1 MNKPKRWSHEGD
13 EAAFKP
19 SASDEPVND
28 NDPAVALPSLVP
40 LSHAHPLLDP
50 ESSKQWDVDAFLLSR
65 SDLPLDELRTELR
78 QYLASLREELGEL
91 INDEYEEFISLSLGL
106 RGEAEQLEDIK
117 LPLQV
122 IKIEVEDIRSI
133 FVTAQDSLE
142 TLLHER
148 SSLREEKAI
157 LDLLLHLTETLE
169 RTENLLGIRRETQ
182 DDKDDNLDDDEVDD
196 VSFVED
202 FPNER
207 RGRSTDKLH
216 AELPASGSPSATT
229 RPRLTIR
236 TASSS
241 DNLFPM
247 DSNLPKRDIKM
258 LHRIANEYTQ
268 LVYLIHKAKREN
280 CEYVAVGAEGAD
292 VERRVSTLKST
303 LQSHLAKSF
312 SEIISSLSN
321 KYDPTRL
328 QHTIDSRQQEEIK
341 GRLLDCLDVYAMLE
355 GWRDAEEVLRRHVK
369 REVSKIVTT
378 DALTRGPQTTLVL
391 GTPNPLLPSNS
402 PNGISPTLSVKT
414 PFTPTLLGSAHST
427 NNDGMPVSP
436 NSTQGRM
443 SENTNVFEKTLGK
456 QFEENANQATPVKGH
471 TVGGN
476 ADQGAEPHA
485 GPHVTYLS
493 EDGPGANLAAIYNS
507 LLRYIQHDLQPIL
520 QAVETLQGRTKK
532 HQSNR
537 FHLDSESHIADSVG
551 PSTPTIEQNPLP
563 DGDDEAG
570 DEEESNQFKFMSG
583 VIWVEVGRRII
594 SEIGNWVFAAG
605 RVSELHQHYTITHAF
620 LTQLELLSGSIRAVA
635 LIRSSDIYAQF
646 GKRWQLPIYFQLR
659 WKEIVVALEDALSSG
674 ISATTGRKDSYALPQ
689 SSAVM
694 TAVEACWAPST
705 YIPELSHRFW
715 RLTLQILSRYQTWIQ
730 KSAPVLY
737 DSTAANSINNTATSA
752 PSGRQSSTIS
762 RSSTPQPN
770 GTALQS
776 GSDPSSDPAS
786 AVVEDNTLRISSLV
800 AVDLLRLRRD
810 AQIFWSNSISPELS
824 VYMDETDLAQI
835 DAALQESLE
844 GLSSLFN
851 APSKQIQQILIRK
864 CTDPL
869 KLIRSV
875 ASQLRAV
882 PMSSTQKEPE
892 PSHFVGSI
900 LKPLKEYFTSGGPGE
915 GLHAEVGEEWS
926 RRILAEVISSYT
938 SILISVRKTEELLR
952 RHRKG
957 KKTGF
962 SLFGSSTTNT
972 VPTVEEE
979 EQRFRKQMM
988 TDILALAK
996 EAEKLGFAVEDG
1008 TKLNVPGWSTL
1019 IEVADG
1025 RGVDAAGS

>member
-13 EAAFKP
+13 EGAVKP
-19 SASDEPVND
+19 SASEESVDD

-50 ESSKQWDVDAFLLSR
+50 ESTKQWDVDAFLLSR

-122 IKIEVEDIRSI
+122 IKIEVEDIRST
-133 FVTAQDSLE
+133 FVTAQGNLE

-182 DDKDDNLDDDEVDD
+182 NDKDDTLDDDEIED
-196 VSFVED
+196 VSLLEEL
-202 FPNER
+202 PNER
-207 RGRSTDKLH
+207 RGRSTDKLQ
-216 AELPASGSPSATT
+216 ADLSASGSPSATA

-241 DNLFPM
+241 DDLFSM
-247 DSNLPKRDIKM
+247 NSNLPKRDIKM

-268 LVYLIHKAKREN
+268 LVYLINKAKREN
-280 CEYVAVGAEGAD
+280 CAYVTVGAEGAD

-303 LQSHLAKSF
+303 LQSHLAMSF

-321 KYDPTRL
+321 NYEPTRP
-328 QHTIDSRQQEEIK
+328 QQTADNRQQEEIK
-341 GRLLDCLDVYAMLE
+341 ARLLDCLDVYAMIE

-378 DALTRGPQTTLVL
+378 DALTRGLQTTLAP
-391 GTPNPLLPSNS
+391 GTPTSLLPSTS

-414 PFTPTLLGSAHST
+414 PFTPTLLGSTLSAKD
-427 NNDGMPVSP
+427 DGMSVSP
-436 NSTQGRM
+436 GNSQGRM
-443 SENTNVFEKTLGK
+443 SESTNVFEKTLTK
-456 QFEENANQATPVKGH
+456 QLEESTNQATPVEGY
-471 TVGGN
+471 TVGSN
-476 ADQGAEPHA
+476 TDQRVHSHT

-520 QAVETLQGRTKK
+520 QAVETLQGRMKK

-537 FHLDSESHIADSVG
+537 FHLDSESHMSDSVG
-551 PSTPTIEQNPLP
+551 PSTPVTEQKPFP
-563 DGDDEAG
+563 DGDDETG
-570 DEEESNQFKFMSG
+570 DEEESNEFQFMSR
-583 VIWVEVGRRII
+583 VVWVEIGGRII

-635 LIRSSDIYAQF
+635 LIRSSEIYSQF

-674 ISATTGRKDSYALPQ
+674 IGASTGRRDGYALSQ
-689 SSAVM
+689 SAAAM
-694 TAVEACWAPST
+694 TAVKACWAPST

-715 RLTLQILSRYQTWIQ
+715 RLTLQILSRYQTWLQ
-730 KSAPVLY
+730 KAAPVLY
-737 DSTAANSINNTATSA
+737 DPTAVSSTSNTAGAVS
-752 PSGRQSSTIS
+752 SGRQSSAIS

-770 GTALQS
+770 GNATQS
-776 GSDPSSDPAS
+776 GSDPSSDPAA

-800 AVDLLRLRRD
+800 AIDLLRLRRD
-810 AQIFWSNSISPELS
+810 AQNFWSTSISPALI
-824 VYMDETDLAQI
+824 VYLDETDLAQI
-835 DAALQESLE
+835 DSALQESLQ
-844 GLSSLFN
+844 GLSSLFS
-851 APSKQIQQILIRK
+851 APSTQIQQILIRR

-882 PMSSTQKEPE
+882 PTSATQKEPE
-892 PSHFVGSI
+892 PSHFVGNI
-900 LKPLKEYFTSGGPGE
+900 LKPLKEYFANGGPGE
-915 GLHAEVGEEWS
+915 SVHAEVGEEWS
-926 RRILAEVISSYT
+926 RRILAEVIS
-938 SILISVRKTEELLR
+938 RKTEELLR

-962 SLFGSSTTNT
+962 SLFGSSAANA

-979 EQRFRKQMM
+979 EQRFKKQMM

-1008 TKLNVPGWSTL
+1008 NKLNVPGWSTL
-1019 IEVADG
+1019 IDVADG
-1025 RGVDAAGS
+1025 KVKHRSLAFCQV